1 MPEPWGKA
9 PAPRRRRRGTAQ
21 LTQDHDGHVRP
32 SARWAKR
39 GDAWVGAAPGPGDR
53 ADTAVPLSCG
63 PGANR
68 VSDAT
73 ARGLTE
79 AEQLQRRAAMP
90 GIFARTP
97 FLAWLGLVVERYEPD
112 DVATRLPFRIEL
124 SNDGSVYHGGVV
136 GAVIDTTG
144 ALAAW
149 SNHDFDRGIRAST
162 VSMALQYVAA
172 ASGSDLRC
180 SARTVRRARELIF
193 TEITASD
200 ASGKVLAHGLQTYRI
215 A

>member
-1 MPEPWGKA
+1 M
-9 PAPRRRRRGTAQ
+9 
-21 LTQDHDGHVRP
+21 
-32 SARWAKR
+32 
-39 GDAWVGAAPGPGDR
+39 
-53 ADTAVPLSCG
+53 
-63 PGANR
+63 
-68 VSDAT
+68 
-73 ARGLTE
+73 
-79 AEQLQRRAAMP
+79 
-90 GIFARTP
+90 
-97 FLAWLGLVVERYEPD
+97 
-112 DVATRLPFRIEL
+112 
-124 SNDGSVYHGGVV
+124 V

-172 ASGSDLRC
+172 GSGSDLYC

>member
-1 MPEPWGKA
+1 MSGEQGRSRVTD
-9 PAPRRRRRGTAQ
+9 APRG
-21 LTQDHDGHVRP
+21 
-32 SARWAKR
+32 S
-39 GDAWVGAAPGPGDR
+39 
-53 ADTAVPLSCG
+53 LS
-63 PGANR
+63 
-68 VSDAT
+68 
-73 ARGLTE
+73 E
-79 AEQLQRRAAMP
+79 AEQLQRRAAIP
-90 GIFARTP
+90 AIFARTP

-112 DVATRLPFRIEL
+112 DVASRLPFRVEL
-124 SNDGSVYHGGVV
+124 TNDGATYHGGVV

-172 ASGSDLRC
+172 GSGSDLHC